1 MIAGVVGNV
10 SGDIVIDRYDSRTAA
25 AVAAQYALR
34 IGITFVV
41 SVMAVGNSDWHTPA
55 IAVPFS
61 IAVIVGGGYGII
73 HAFEEQ
79 NAFGR
84 VEDIGTWWLV
94 CLCGMLFFTLYG
106 LLGLLPVFNKQPF
119 FRTFPEKRKEA
130 YFKYVKELFT
140 EHHHKESAKL
150 RKRIKTSHER
160 IENRLSNTKDQKTF
174 ANLEDAPEA
183 RVAELLYQEK
193 LLEALL
199 REELSFK
206 VQAKAVLLSFVGKD
220 PDAFY
225 LPIRVVA
232 ANAISI
238 FAISFLAVVFSS
250 TFYRFRDT
258 VRSADIST
266 RIAISTSLTGLQQA
280 FLDATASDL
289 PSEATDFL
297 QGNGD
302 RVHGYMVSL
311 ADALFLA
318 SVVGSSVALTI
329 FAIVQIQLV
338 LDFRG
343 QVLQARRGIWQFNAP
358 KVAIKMTTTF
368 IGTHISNS
376 MLIYYIFAFIFSF
389 ITVIFAWSL
398 TWDVLLWFIRE
409 NRSTL
414 IVLIIFAAINPI
426 IKLIVTKIIVA
437 KDHIVYRYCWAA
449 FELYEILS
457 QVVAGVA
464 KSITRFVLVLV
475 GVFISLPRIDRSPF
489 PAWIEYYLLL
499 DSGSKSY
506 QAMIVMYHIHNHPV
520 MRVAAWILQQD
531 ASDRRDG
538 VKAAERGLVS
548 PHKRRVANRWR
559 KALFLSQNPKLIETV
574 TKVAVDKKAVDKLV
588 KKNLKKKTFGEDS
601 EFNSEMFM
609 EMLHKDKDGKKKK
622 GSEDHDKDTATTSD

>member
-160 IENRLSNTKDQKTF
+160 IENRLSNTKDQTTF

-302 RVHGYMVSL
+302 RVVS
-311 ADALFLA
+311 
-318 SVVGSSVALTI
+318 T
-329 FAIVQIQLV
+329 
-338 LDFRG
+338 
-343 QVLQARRGIWQFNAP
+343 AP
-358 KVAIKMTTTF
+358 APT
-368 IGTHISNS
+368 
-376 MLIYYIFAFIFSF
+376 
-389 ITVIFAWSL
+389 
-398 TWDVLLWFIRE
+398 
-409 NRSTL
+409 
-414 IVLIIFAAINPI
+414 
-426 IKLIVTKIIVA
+426 
-437 KDHIVYRYCWAA
+437 
-449 FELYEILS
+449 
-457 QVVAGVA
+457 
-464 KSITRFVLVLV
+464 
-475 GVFISLPRIDRSPF
+475 
-489 PAWIEYYLLL
+489 
-499 DSGSKSY
+499 SG
-506 QAMIVMYHIHNHPV
+506 P
-520 MRVAAWILQQD
+520 
-531 ASDRRDG
+531 
-538 VKAAERGLVS
+538 
-548 PHKRRVANRWR
+548 P
-559 KALFLSQNPKLIETV
+559 
-574 TKVAVDKKAVDKLV
+574 
-588 KKNLKKKTFGEDS
+588 
-601 EFNSEMFM
+601 
-609 EMLHKDKDGKKKK
+609 
-622 GSEDHDKDTATTSD
+622 